1 MAKLA
6 KSLPT
11 QLVSRKKPY
20 KFNYQGISPTNN
32 NFGAMK
38 ANKPSQLIQRAGG
51 NKIQDPNSAAA
62 LGVSRFTDLSPLG
75 ENSNLKREAFNR
87 KQFDDTIDTSF
98 KELGVNNVDPS
109 TFDPSL
115 ATVGDFFTIYQTL
128 FFQIPKEGDA
138 NSHEFLIKES
148 IEYTQFRAQQDEI
161 DALLAEID
169 ELRAQNVTLVA
180 DMTNT
185 ITNLEEAFV
194 AAQANNN
201 AG

>member
-1 MAKLA
+1 MANY
-6 KSLPT
+6 S
-11 QLVSRKKPY
+11 KKTSSGSSKTLMSGKAP
-20 KFNYQGISPTNN
+20 ISPLINN
-32 NFGAMK
+32 M
-38 ANKPSQLIQRAGG
+38 SSRAPR
-51 NKIQDPNSAAA
+51 NTI
-62 LGVSRFTDLSPLG
+62 LSPLG
-75 ENSNLKREAFNR
+75 ENSNLRREAFNR
-87 KQFDDTIDTSF
+87 KQFDDTINTNF
-98 KELGVNNVDPS
+98 TELGVNTVDPS

-115 ATVGDFFTIYQTL
+115 VTVGDFFTIYQTL
-128 FFQIPKEGDA
+128 FYQIPKLGDV

-148 IEYTQFRAQQDEI
+148 TEYTQFVAQQEEI

-169 ELRAQNVTLVA
+169 ELRAQNVKLVA

>member
-1 MAKLA
+1 MAY
-6 KSLPT
+6 S
-11 QLVSRKKPY
+11 
-20 KFNYQGISPTNN
+20 
-32 NFGAMK
+32 
-38 ANKPSQLIQRAGG
+38 NKPSRVNKSRNLTLANRPSGG
-51 NKIQDPNSAAA
+51 NLRQRLNSAAS
-62 LGVSRFTDLSPLG
+62 LGAVRNTVLSPLG
-75 ENSNLKREAFNR
+75 ENSNLRREAFNTN
-87 KQFDDTIDTSF
+87 FT
-98 KELGVNNVDPS
+98 ELGVNNVDPS

-128 FFQIPKEGDA
+128 FYQIPKVGDI

-148 IEYTQFRAQQDEI
+148 TEYTQFRAQQDEI

-185 ITNLEEAFV
+185 ISNLEDAFT

>member
-1 MAKLA
+1 M
-6 KSLPT
+6 
-11 QLVSRKKPY
+11 
-20 KFNYQGISPTNN
+20 
-32 NFGAMK
+32 
-38 ANKPSQLIQRAGG
+38 
-51 NKIQDPNSAAA
+51 
-62 LGVSRFTDLSPLG
+62 
-75 ENSNLKREAFNR
+75 
-87 KQFDDTIDTSF
+87 
-98 KELGVNNVDPS
+98 
-109 TFDPSL
+109 

-128 FFQIPKEGDA
+128 FYQIPKLGDV

-148 IEYTQFRAQQDEI
+148 TEYTQFVAQQEEI

-169 ELRAQNVTLVA
+169 ELRAQNVKLVA

>member
-1 MAKLA
+1 MANYSKKTSSSRSN
-6 KSLPT
+6 KSMDSISPISPLT
-11 QLVSRKKPY
+11 NNVSRAPR
-20 KFNYQGISPTNN
+20 NT
-32 NFGAMK
+32 
-38 ANKPSQLIQRAGG
+38 
-51 NKIQDPNSAAA
+51 
-62 LGVSRFTDLSPLG
+62 VLSPLG
-75 ENSNLKREAFNR
+75 ENSNLRREAFDR
-87 KQFDDTIDTSF
+87 KQFDDTINTNF
-98 KELGVNNVDPS
+98 TELGVSNVDPS

-128 FFQIPKEGDA
+128 FYQIPKFGDV

-148 IEYTQFRAQQDEI
+148 TEYTQFVAQQEEI

-169 ELRAQNVTLVA
+169 ELRAQNVKLVA

>member
-1 MAKLA
+1 MANY
-6 KSLPT
+6 S
-11 QLVSRKKPY
+11 KKTSSGSSKTLMSGKAP
-20 KFNYQGISPTNN
+20 ISPLINN
-32 NFGAMK
+32 M
-38 ANKPSQLIQRAGG
+38 SSRAPR
-51 NKIQDPNSAAA
+51 NTI
-62 LGVSRFTDLSPLG
+62 LSPLG
-75 ENSNLKREAFNR
+75 ENSNLRREAFNR
-87 KQFDDTIDTSF
+87 KQFDDTINTNF
-98 KELGVNNVDPS
+98 TELGVNTVDPS

-128 FFQIPKEGDA
+128 FYQIPKLGDV

-148 IEYTQFRAQQDEI
+148 TEYTQFVAQQEEI

-169 ELRAQNVTLVA
+169 ELRAQNVKLVA

-185 ITNLEEAFV
+185 ITILEEAFV

>member
-1 MAKLA
+1 MANY
-6 KSLPT
+6 S
-11 QLVSRKKPY
+11 KKTSSGSSKTLMSGKAP
-20 KFNYQGISPTNN
+20 ISPLINN
-32 NFGAMK
+32 M
-38 ANKPSQLIQRAGG
+38 PSRAPR
-51 NKIQDPNSAAA
+51 NN
-62 LGVSRFTDLSPLG
+62 TLSPLG
-75 ENSNLKREAFNR
+75 ENSNLRREAFNR
-87 KQFDDTIDTSF
+87 QQFDDTIDTSF
-98 KELGVNNVDPS
+98 KELGVSNVDPS

-128 FFQIPKEGDA
+128 FYQIPKLGDV

-148 IEYTQFRAQQDEI
+148 TEYTQFVAQQEEI

-169 ELRAQNVTLVA
+169 ELRAQNVKLVA

>member
-1 MAKLA
+1 MAYKINYPVGHTQHPDSALQ
-6 KSLPT
+6 KSIRALNGSVKTPSKRLPP
-11 QLVSRKKPY
+11 SRAPK
-20 KFNYQGISPTNN
+20 S
-32 NFGAMK
+32 
-38 ANKPSQLIQRAGG
+38 
-51 NKIQDPNSAAA
+51 
-62 LGVSRFTDLSPLG
+62 SRDMLSPLG
-75 ENSNLKREAFNR
+75 ENSNLRREAFNR
-87 KQFDDTIDTSF
+87 QQFDDTISTNF
-98 KELGVNNVDPS
+98 TELGVNTVDPS

-128 FFQIPKEGDA
+128 FYQIPKTGDV

-148 IEYTQFRAQQDEI
+148 TEYTQFVAQQAEI

-185 ITNLEEAFV
+185 ISNLEDAFT